1 MRKARI
7 KDLKRSL
14 ALLALLGFAIQ
25 YPIPELHE
33 CPRLQPELA
42 SHPSGQTTPSSESS
56 DSHKEKSHQN
66 NHDGNTAVKAPTPP
80 CHSNGASSTE
90 HSGDAGHQHE
100 SCPVCQGYLT
110 LGVLYSIII
119 ICQIRLDGN
128 VTSSVPV
135 LRVGSS
141 RSRFRFLSVLPRP
154 PPFR

>member
-1 MRKARI
+1 MRKAPI

-42 SHPSGQTTPSSESS
+42 SEHSGQAHRSNASGPEQNAGNQK
-56 DSHKEKSHQN
+56 DSHPGHN
-66 NHDGNTAVKAPTPP
+66 AVAPAPP
-80 CHSNGASSTE
+80 CHGSNSSSTE
-90 HSGDAGHQHE
+90 HSEDAGHQHE

-119 ICQIRLDGN
+119 ICQIRLDGT
-128 VTSSVPV
+128 VASSVPV